1 VPRLLVVHHTSSPAL
16 RAMLEAVVAGAR
28 DPELAEAGIDV
39 VVSPA
44 LAATVP
50 DVLAADAFVLGTP
63 ANIGYMSG
71 ALKHFFDQVY
81 YPCLDAKAGAPYG
94 LYVHGA
100 SDTTGAVRA
109 VKSIASGLGW
119 AEVVSPV
126 VAIGPVGKDVER
138 QCYEL
143 GATVAANLAGLPS
156 GVTPGQADG
165 AVSTS
170 AGSWPRSCSST
181 MAAFRPGAP
190 VIEPPGW
197 VVAPVWYR
205 PGIGIRCD
213 AQPGAGRSAPDWA
226 TPRSPPWN
234 APCTICGFSCS

>member
-1 VPRLLVVHHTSSPAL
+1 MPRLLVVHHTSSPAL

-44 LAATVP
+44 LAATAV
-50 DVLAADAFVLGTP
+50 DVLSADAFVLGTP

-109 VKSIASGLGW
+109 VTSIASGLGW

-143 GATVAANLAGLPS
+143 GATVAANLAGLPMR
-156 GVTPGQADG
+156 GH
-165 AVSTS
+165 
-170 AGSWPRSCSST
+170 
-181 MAAFRPGAP
+181 P
-190 VIEPPGW
+190 V
-197 VVAPVWYR
+197 V
-205 PGIGIRCD
+205 
-213 AQPGAGRSAPDWA
+213 RSAPRPGRGRGRAAARWR
-226 TPRSPPWN
+226 RSGP
-234 APCTICGFSCS
+234 ARR